1 MTDLPTDDVSGLVM
15 DRASPLA
22 QSHDFDSVANG
33 CKRIPQLMAE
43 HRQEFVFTSV
53 RLAYPRIQQRV
64 IQAYG
69 NALGKFRSQRFLG
82 AAEGASGGKPQQK
95 HPERPSAR
103 EQWKHRCVV
112 DRKIEFYQA
121 VRRLPRFGDSQRG
134 ETAREP
140 DPFDPALLQRARHR
154 FSQLLIKKLRY
165 QCGLAR
171 ARVAAS

>member
-1 MTDLPTDDVSGLVM
+1 MVDLPADDLSDLVM
-15 DRASPLA
+15 DRACRLA
-22 QSHDFDSVANG
+22 QSHDFDGIANG
-33 CKRIPQLMAE
+33 RKRIPQLMTE

-53 RLAYPRIQQRV
+53 GLANPRIQQRV

-69 NALGKFRSQRFLG
+69 NALSKFRSQRFLG
-82 AAEGASGGKPQQK
+82 ATEGAGGAESQQK
-95 HPERPSAR
+95 RPERPSAR
-103 EQWKHRCVV
+103 KQWKHRCVV

-121 VRRLPRFGDSQRG
+121 VRGLPRFGDSQRG